1 MKFAIQYWLR
11 SRFIR
16 EEVLRVALIATLAVW
31 AVSATAIALFKKE
44 KTVLIGVSDDASYVI
59 SQSNETLR
67 RKEIV
72 SFVRGFIANYYEFS
86 PNNHAEKISRAG
98 DAMASSL
105 WESKR
110 ADLQRINE
118 RLKTEPLVQT
128 PKILSIDLL
137 DDETVEVLLQIHIA
151 KRIESVSTNLK
162 VTLKVRPHER
172 SESNPWPFEI
182 SEVSDAVL

>member
-1 MKFAIQYWLR
+1 MKFAVQYWLR

-16 EEVLRVALIATLAVW
+16 EEALRAALFAALTLWAVTATTVALLKT
-31 AVSATAIALFKKE
+31 E
-44 KTVLIGVSDDASYVI
+44 KMILIGVSDDASYVI

-72 SFVRGFIANYYEFS
+72 SFVRAFISNYYEFS
-86 PNNHAEKISRAG
+86 PSNHAEKISRAG
-98 DAMASSL
+98 DVMASTL

-110 ADLQRINE
+110 ADLLQINE

-128 PKILSIDLL
+128 SKVLSIDLL

>member
-1 MKFAIQYWLR
+1 MKFAVQYWLR
-11 SRFIR
+11 SRFVR
-16 EEVLRVALIATLAVW
+16 EEVLRASLIATLSLWAITSTAV
-31 AVSATAIALFKKE
+31 ALMKTE
-44 KTVLIGVSDDASYVI
+44 KTILIGVADDASYVI

-72 SFVRGFIANYYEFS
+72 SFVRRFISNYYEFS
-86 PNNHAEKISRAG
+86 PSNHAEKISRAG
-98 DAMASSL
+98 DVMASAL

-110 ADLQRINE
+110 TELQRINE

-128 PKILSIDLL
+128 SKILSIDLL
-137 DDETVEVLLQIHIA
+137 DEETVEVLLQIHIA

-162 VTLKVRPHER
+162 VTLKVRTHER

-182 SEVSDAVL
+182 SEVSDVVL

>member
-1 MKFAIQYWLR
+1 MKFAVQYWLR

-16 EEVLRVALIATLAVW
+16 EEVLRASLVATLLCWAITATVVALMKT
-31 AVSATAIALFKKE
+31 E
-44 KTVLIGVSDDASYVI
+44 KTILIGISDDASYVI

-72 SFVRGFIANYYEFS
+72 SFVRGFVSNYYEFS

-98 DAMASSL
+98 DMMASSL

-128 PKILSIDLL
+128 SKVLSIDLL

-151 KRIESVSTNLK
+151 KRIESIATNLK
-162 VTLKVRPHER
+162 VTLKVRGHER